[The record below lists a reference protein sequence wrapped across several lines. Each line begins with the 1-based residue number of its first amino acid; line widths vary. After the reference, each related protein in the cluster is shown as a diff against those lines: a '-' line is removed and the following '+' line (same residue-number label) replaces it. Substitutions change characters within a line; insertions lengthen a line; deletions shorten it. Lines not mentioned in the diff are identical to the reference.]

1 MTTKTTNKKSVL
13 YARVSSDRQEKE
25 GFSIPAQIK
34 LLREYASKNNLKIVG
49 DFVEAETAK
58 KAGRTQFNNM
68 ITYLK
73 KHKDVKI
80 ILVEKTD
87 RLYRNLK
94 DYVTIDEL
102 ENIEIHFVKEGQILS
117 ETSRSQD
124 KFMHGIR
131 VLMAKNYIDNLSEEI
146 KKGLNEKAEQGYY
159 PHKAPIGYK
168 NEILPSK
175 KRIIVPDPNTAP
187 YIKKMFELYA
197 TGRQTYASTAKILT
211 EDGFRPHGHKCTE
224 KIVERVLN
232 NPFYIGAFKYRDK
245 LYSDGRHDPLIEKD
259 VYFIVQKLL
268 TQKYPTKPR
277 KHDFAYNG
285 LIKCSNCGCQLVGE
299 IKKGKYIYYHCTNAK
314 KMDAS
319 KPSIRED
326 RIEDAFAGFLKQLV
340 MPVEEFERLKTEIK
354 AFINQNCDYIEQ
366 KTAEIKRRIDVL
378 NRRLSKLYDEHI
390 DGMIDDNLYFEK
402 RDEWQKELDD
412 LCFVFEKTASS
423 NRNLIEDAETI
434 IELSKDAY
442 SLYLRQSQK
451 EKAELMKLLTI
462 ELLFDGQNLII
473 TPHSAFTNIINL
485 LNCHNLVITSLK
497 SNFYIQEFVKSLSD
511 VVYLSRIREYK
522 KCA

>member
-1 MTTKTTNKKSVL
+1 MKTIGNKKSVL

-34 LLREYASKNNLKIVG
+34 LLREYATKNNLKIVG
-49 DFVEAETAK
+49 EFIEAETAK
-58 KAGRTQFNNM
+58 KAGRNEFNNM

-168 NEILPSK
+168 NVILKSG
-175 KRIIVPDPNTAP
+175 KRIIVPDEETAP
-187 YIKKMFELYA
+187 YIKQAYKLYS
-197 TGRQTYASTAKILT
+197 TGRLTYVSLAQRLT
-211 EDGFRPHGHKCTE
+211 NEGFRPNGHKCTD
-224 KIVERVLN
+224 KIIERILN
-232 NPFYIGAFKYRDK
+232 NPFYVGAFKYRGK
-245 LYSDGRHDPLIEKD
+245 LYSDGQHEPLISKEE
-259 VYFIVQKLL
+259 YFTVQHLL
-268 TQKYPTKPR
+268 ELKYPTKPQKR
-277 KHDFAYNG
+277 EFAYNG
-285 LIKCSNCGCQLVGE
+285 LIRCQNCGCQLVGE
-299 IKKGKYIYYHCTNAK
+299 LKKGKYIYYHCTNSK
-314 KMDAS
+314 RLDAS
-319 KPSIRED
+319 KPSIREEK
-326 RIEDAFAGFLKQLV
+326 IEETFAEFLKQLS
-340 MPVEEFERLKTEIK
+340 MPVSEFDRLKAGVKE
-354 AFINQNCDYIEQ
+354 FINQGCDYIEQ
-366 KTAEIKRRIDVL
+366 KTAEIKKRIDLL
-378 NRRLSKLYDEHI
+378 NRRLSKIYDDHV
-390 DGMIDDNLYFEK
+390 DGVISDNMYFEK
-402 RDEWQKELDD
+402 RDAWQKELDE
-412 LCFVFEKTASS
+412 LLFTFEMTASS
-423 NRNLIEDAETI
+423 NRNLIDDAETI

-442 SLYLRQSQK
+442 SLYLRQTPK

-462 ELLFDGQNLII
+462 ELLFDGQKLII
-473 TPHSAFTNIINL
+473 TPHSAFANL
-485 LNCHNLVITSLK
+485 LNLLKCHKLGMKRLELPRFRTS
-497 SNFYIQEFVKSLSD
+497 S
-511 VVYLSRIREYK
+511 
-522 KCA
+522 

>member
-34 LLREYASKNNLKIVG
+34 LLRDYASKNNLKIVG
-49 DFVEAETAK
+49 EFVEAETAK
-58 KAGRTQFNNM
+58 KAGRKQFNNM

-94 DYVTIDEL
+94 DYVIIDEL
-102 ENIEIHFVKEGQILS
+102 EDIEIHFVKEGQILS
-117 ETSRSQD
+117 DSSRSQD

-146 KKGLNEKAEQGYY
+146 RKGLNEKANQGYY

-168 NEILPSK
+168 NIILPSK
-175 KRIIVPDPNTAP
+175 KRIIVIDDDTAP
-187 YIKKMFELYA
+187 YIKKMFDLYA
-197 TGRQTYASTAKILT
+197 SGRHTYASTARELT
-211 EDGFRPHGHKCTE
+211 DDGFRPHGHKCTE

-232 NPFYIGAFKYRDK
+232 NPFYIGAFNYRGKY
-245 LYSDGRHDPLIEKD
+245 YSDGQHDPLIEKD
-259 VYFIVQKLL
+259 VYFIVQRLL

-314 KMDAS
+314 KLDAS
-319 KPSIRED
+319 KPSIREEK
-326 RIEDAFAGFLKQLV
+326 IEDAFGEFLKQLT
-340 MPVEEFERLKTEIK
+340 MPVAEFERLKEDIK
-354 AFINQNCDYIEQ
+354 KFINQNCEYIEQ
-366 KTAEIKRRIDVL
+366 KTAEIKHRIDVL
-378 NRRLSKLYDEHI
+378 NRRLSKLYDDRS
-390 DGMIDDNLYFEK
+390 DGVITDDFYFEK
-402 RDEWQKELDD
+402 RDDWQKELDE
-412 LCFVFEKTASS
+412 LCFTFEKVATS
-423 NRNLIEDAETI
+423 NRTLIDDANII

-442 SLYLRQSQK
+442 SLYLRQTPK

-473 TPHSAFTNIINL
+473 TPHSAFANIINL
-485 LNCHNLVITSLK
+485 LNCHKLEITSPK